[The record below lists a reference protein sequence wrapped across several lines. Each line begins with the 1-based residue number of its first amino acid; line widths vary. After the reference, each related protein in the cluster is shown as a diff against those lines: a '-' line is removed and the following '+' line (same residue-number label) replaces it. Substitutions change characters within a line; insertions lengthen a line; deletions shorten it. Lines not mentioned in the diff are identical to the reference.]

1 MKIKSFFLL
10 TVLLLSTLAC
20 GLIGNPTNNPAVDLP
35 VSATAPLVVVDSTST
50 PIPTFTPIATFTPA
64 PPTEPPATPML
75 SQLLHVVSIPF
86 NESGNAP
93 VYTITAQIPSLE
105 GAGDPRVAN
114 INTLL
119 NQIVHDE
126 INRFKTDVLAS
137 ASNPP
142 IAAGS
147 SFDMQYTVL
156 GQRGDI
162 WSFKFDISYY
172 ADGAA
177 HPGHSSRTLNF
188 DLQNIRVLTLNELF
202 LAGSSYLQTVSDYC
216 KTQLSARDISFD
228 MFSGGADALA
238 GNYQGWNL
246 TNDGLMI
253 TFDEYQ
259 VAPYAAGPQ
268 IVTVPYS
275 ELQNVMDLQSAI
287 RWFAQ

>member
-1 MKIKSFFLL
+1 
-10 TVLLLSTLAC
+10 
-20 GLIGNPTNNPAVDLP
+20 
-35 VSATAPLVVVDSTST
+35 
-50 PIPTFTPIATFTPA
+50 
-64 PPTEPPATPML
+64 ML
-75 SQLLHVVSIPF
+75 SQLLHVISIPF

-105 GAGDPRVAN
+105 GSGDPRVSN

-126 INRFKTDVLAS
+126 INQFKTDVLAF

-147 SFDMQYTVL
+147 SFDLQYTVL

-188 DLQNIRVLTLNELF
+188 DLQNSRELTLNELF
-202 LAGSSYLQTVSDYC
+202 LAGSNYLQVVSDYC
-216 KTQLSARDISFD
+216 KAQLSARDIGFD
-228 MFSGGADALA
+228 MFSGGAERACRKLSTLEPD
-238 GNYQGWNL
+238 Q
-246 TNDGLMI
+246 
-253 TFDEYQ
+253 
-259 VAPYAAGPQ
+259 
-268 IVTVPYS
+268 
-275 ELQNVMDLQSAI
+275 
-287 RWFAQ
+287 